1 MRLQIVLSPGSVEYR
16 LNGAPLTPER
26 IEEAAQL
33 ATTEVSPIDDVRADK
48 QYRLDMVA
56 YIVRNA
62 LGKLA

>member
-1 MRLQIVLSPGSVEYR
+1 MVK
-16 LNGAPLTPER
+16 LTAEL
-26 IEEAAQL
+26 IEQAAQL